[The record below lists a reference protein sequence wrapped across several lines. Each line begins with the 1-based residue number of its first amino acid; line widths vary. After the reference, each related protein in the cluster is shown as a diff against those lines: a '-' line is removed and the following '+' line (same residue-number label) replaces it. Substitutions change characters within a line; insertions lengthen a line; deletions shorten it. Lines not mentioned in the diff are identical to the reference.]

1 MIDNYKK
8 LVKKYNES
16 GPRYT
21 SYPPATFFSRVTE
34 IKIILRVLNYQIQR
48 NQKIY
53 QFMYMF
59 RFVLKSVIFVAVQ
72 LKQVSHVLSWKD
84 M

>member
-21 SYPPATFFSRVTE
+21 SYPPATFFSE
-34 IKIILRVLNYQIQR
+34 SYGNKNYIESIELS
-48 NQKIY
+48 NSEKPKNISIY
-53 QFMYMF
+53 
-59 RFVLKSVIFVAVQ
+59 VLK
-72 LKQVSHVLSWKD
+72 KPTHH
-84 M
+84 

>member
-21 SYPPATFFSRVTE
+21 SYPPATFFSE
-34 IKIILRVLNYQIQR
+34 SYGNKNYIES
-48 NQKIY
+48 IE
-53 QFMYMF
+53 
-59 RFVLKSVIFVAVQ
+59 
-72 LKQVSHVLSWKD
+72 LSNSD
-84 M
+84 PLSNFPT

>member
-21 SYPPATFFSRVTE
+21 SYPPATFFSESYGNKNYIENIVQ
-34 IKIILRVLNYQIQR
+34 IKN
-48 NQKIY
+48 
-53 QFMYMF
+53 
-59 RFVLKSVIFVAVQ
+59 
-72 LKQVSHVLSWKD
+72 
-84 M
+84 